1 MKTNK
6 KLFAALLF
14 GCIAMPT
21 MATEVSD
28 TLVIDDANK
37 VRIETRDTVQR
48 IVISGMKNDPEFHY
62 VQRISIPDTSAV
74 RRTIKSVRDFNKI
87 TIKKKNGEESKW
99 SHSFHL
105 NIGLNTMLD
114 APTDPYKYEFKLWPS
129 FELGFGFHHDWH
141 PFGKHNEWSIGWGL
155 NWRNYQMSKDTHWEK
170 VNDRMMLTEFA
181 QGQTNTGTS
190 LQTFSLQ
197 VPLLYTHYFDK
208 EQEWGVSLGA
218 IVNWN
223 VYAVGQREYEYQNE
237 DYQVTTKKIGQ
248 RPFTVEGIIQ
258 VHTSWFIPT
267 FYCKYC
273 PMTFFKDD
281 RGPKMHQLTFGI
293 AL

>member
-1 MKTNK
+1 MKTSK

-28 TLVIDDANK
+28 TLVIEDANK

-48 IVISGMKNDPEFHY
+48 IVISGMKKDPDFHY

-74 RRTIKSVRDFNKI
+74 RRSVRNIHDFNKI
-87 TIKKKNGEESKW
+87 ILQKKGKDSKW
-99 SHSFHL
+99 DHSWHF
-105 NIGLNTMLD
+105 NIGLNAMLD
-114 APTDPYKYEFKLWPS
+114 TPDEYDFKVWPS
-129 FELGFGFHHDWH
+129 FEVGFGITHDWH
-141 PFGKHNEWSIGWGL
+141 PYGKQNQWSIGWGL
-155 NWRNYQMSKDTHWEK
+155 NWRGYNMADDTHWTK
-170 VNDRMMLTEFA
+170 VGDMMTLTDYA
-181 QGQTNTGTS
+181 PGQTETQTS

-208 EQEWGVSLGA
+208 DQDWGITLGA

-223 VYAVGQREYEYQNE
+223 VFAVGQREYEFLGEEYE
-237 DYQVTTKKIGQ
+237 VTTKKIGQ
-248 RPFTVEGIIQ
+248 RPFTVEGMVQ
-258 VHTSWFIPT
+258 LHTSWLPSI
-267 FYCKYC
+267 YCKYC

-293 AL
+293 CL